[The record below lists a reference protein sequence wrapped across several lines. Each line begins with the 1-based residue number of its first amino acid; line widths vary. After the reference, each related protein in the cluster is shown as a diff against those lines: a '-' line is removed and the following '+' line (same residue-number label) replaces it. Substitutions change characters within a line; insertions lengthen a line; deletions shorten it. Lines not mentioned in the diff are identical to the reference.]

1 MRSILTACFA
11 FLLGNV
17 LFAQTIPT
25 PTQTDQIITDPNGNS
40 KADPGDR
47 IRYKVTVQNTGAG
60 NATGTKLNAVP
71 DPRTTLDLASFRT
84 SPLAMPDAYD
94 CYGNVGIAVAD
105 GASDLLGNDHDDAP
119 AGLTATAGTFATTQG
134 GSITIAANGSFSYNP
149 PRGYEGTDTYQYT
162 LNDGNAVAGV
172 TATDMGTVTITVS
185 GMIWFIN
192 NNAGACPSSCDGRPS
207 NPYPSLAAFNTA
219 NDGVGLNPADND
231 VIFIYA
237 NATAYTGG
245 IVLRN
250 GQKLFGQDMSV
261 SLASAAAITL
271 PSHSNALPTTNGAA
285 APDVSITNSGGDG
298 VTLAD
303 GNTLRGFSVGNCSDF
318 GIENSGTTSVG
329 NLVASEVAINNGTG
343 GGFDASHGS
352 GASTNAVFTAISSS
366 GGTNGI
372 NLTTCAGTFTVN
384 GGTITN
390 PSGTGVLIS
399 GGSVVFSSSGAISDN
414 SGFAVDINNH
424 DSGNAT
430 FSGNIT
436 STASGIRV
444 QNCSGSTKTFSGSS
458 KSLSTG
464 ASTAV
469 TLSSNTG
476 STVSFT
482 NGGLAITTTS
492 GTGFNATGGG
502 TVNVTGTGNTIA
514 STTGTALNVVSTTIG
529 ASNLNFQSIA
539 KNGGTNGIVLNNTGS
554 SGGLTVTGTGAAD
567 SGGTIQNTTGSA
579 ILATSTQ
586 DLSLT
591 RIKIL
596 APGNHGIEA
605 ADLRGTCLLANSTIM
620 DWAFATG
627 NGCQIINNNVN
638 LAALTISTSTF
649 NDTATSN
656 TGVRMEVQGSSN
668 MTLSV
673 ESNCLF
679 TDMFGDGVQVSTI
692 TGASGTVSVTVKNST
707 FNNAAAVGNGGIGIY
722 PFGGPVN
729 FTFDI
734 DGNTFDDIM
743 RPITNLGAIN
753 ITDGDLD
760 GGGPTVTGMV
770 RNNVLKNIVGSR
782 GIVLIAD
789 TFAGPLDLTVDNNS
803 IDRLGSTSKHA
814 INVGVRDNVAGA
826 KVKII
831 NNDIGQNP
839 SPAAPGTLWTAG
851 NGTAEAILVLTQNAA
866 SANVLLNGNVIDANA
881 TLEVMR
887 VRAIGTSTMNATVT
901 SNYLNDTNTTHIEFA
916 AVTASGTPTM
926 CVNISGNILPAAG
939 VGVIQLTESA
949 GTMNVTQASAAV
961 VAAANS
967 GATVTVTN
975 VPTFGQPAC
984 TTPN

>member
-1 MRSILTACFA
+1 MKRIHLAFA
-11 FLLGNV
+11 LAYFWV
-17 LFAQTIPT
+17 LIPAFSQTPTIPT
-25 PTQTDQIITDPNGNS
+25 PTQTDEIIIDNS
-40 KADPGDR
+40 TSGKADPNDR
-47 IRYKVTVQNTGAG
+47 IRYKVTIQNTGGADANG
-60 NATGTKLNAVP
+60 MQLNIVP
-71 DPRTTLDLASFRT
+71 DPRTTFVPGSFRS
-84 SPLAMPDAYD
+84 SPLALPDGPYA
-94 CYGNVGIAVAD
+94 CTGNVGINVPA
-105 GASDLLGNDHDDAP
+105 ASGLKVNDFDDNT
-119 AGLTATAGTFATTQG
+119 AGLTITVGTFATTQG
-134 GSITIAANGSFSYNP
+134 GSIMIAADGSFMYTP
-149 PRGYEGTDTYQYT
+149 PAGFTGADTYTYT
-162 LNDGNAVAGV
+162 LNDGNGV
-172 TATDMGTVTITVS
+172 GGGVPATDMATVTITVS
-185 GMIWFIN
+185 NLIWFIDN
-192 NNAGACPSSCDGRPS
+192 SSVAATSDGRLTSPFKT
-207 NPYPSLAAFNTA
+207 LANFNSGSTA
-219 NDGVGLNPADND
+219 VGD
-231 VIFIYA
+231 VIYIEETGT
-237 NATAYTGG
+237 NYTSG
-245 IVLRN
+245 IVLQN
-250 GQKLFGQDMSV
+250 GERLFGEGHTGGTN
-261 SLASAAAITL
+261 LANVLPFGLAANSKTL
-271 PSHSNALPTTNGAA
+271 PNFNGTRPVLTNAA
-285 APDVSITNSGGDG
+285 GDG
-298 VTLAD
+298 VTLAMN
-303 GNTLRGFSVGNCSDF
+303 NTLRGFDVGDCSDF
-318 GIENSGTTSVG
+318 GMENSGTNSVG
-329 NLVASEVAINNGTG
+329 NLVASEVTIINGTG
-343 GGFDASHGS
+343 GGFKAGNGS
-352 GASTNAVFTAISSS
+352 DASTNAVFSAISST

-399 GGSVVFSSSGAISDN
+399 GGSVIFSSSGAISDN
-414 SGFAVDINNH
+414 SGFAVDIDNH

-529 ASNLNFQSIA
+529 ASDLNFQSIA

-901 SNYLNDTNTTHIEFA
+901 SNDLNDTNTTHIEFA

-939 VGVIQLTESA
+939 VGVIQLTKST
-949 GTMNVTQASAAV
+949 GTMNVTQASAAA

-975 VPTFGQPAC
+975 VPTFGQPTC